1 MILWFY
7 ALPNNTIPLP
17 LVFFTLRLWRSSGYI
32 IRYFLSPDWKERG
45 KTWPEFSAP
54 LCLLQDSDIT
64 APLKCIENSDLP
76 EDSPCLWS
84 VLDSAR
90 DTDHIQTYRVTTGAG
105 HVKLWGMQS
114 PVRPAQHPFPVMDPD
129 TGTSCLPS
137 PTWSVGCQGQHGH
150 SLQWHTRTGNS
161 LKASFFEPT
170 SCRRA
175 MTASCLSVRLH
186 LPALLS
192 FCSASLA
199 FSADCTKL
207 HGVVTE
213 SSTAPGTSKR
223 LSWTSFY
230 KEFSPLHLFQL
241 IAGKYQPT

>member
-90 DTDHIQTYRVTTGAG
+90 DTDHIQTLRVTTGAG

-114 PVRPAQHPFPVMDPD
+114 PVLPAQHPFPVMDPD
-129 TGTSCLPS
+129 TGTSCL
-137 PTWSVGCQGQHGH
+137 
-150 SLQWHTRTGNS
+150 
-161 LKASFFEPT
+161 
-170 SCRRA
+170 
-175 MTASCLSVRLH
+175 H
-186 LPALLS
+186 LPHGVWLPRTARAQFAMAHQGWEFTQSLFPWANFLQKSNDSILPLCEAAPPSSAELLLS
-192 FCSASLA
+192 EFCL
-199 FSADCTKL
+199 FSWLYQTARCSYR
-207 HGVVTE
+207 VIP
-213 SSTAPGTSKR
+213 STGHK
-223 LSWTSFY
+223 
-230 KEFSPLHLFQL
+230 
-241 IAGKYQPT
+241 